1 MSTADP
7 TDGPAD
13 PRPAGVLDLDHIDY
27 SAFDASL
34 PPAEVSA
41 FREKAMAAEQ
51 AHVARQQLPT
61 ALSKPMVVGLLV
73 VFGVT
78 FLVSLGQL
86 YIAVATHGRVNSI
99 AIGIPVVF
107 AFLTLASIVQVYKEF
122 ADRHW
127 AQRAQLPVFARAN
140 GLEYRT
146 ISPALPYPGVIFRQG
161 DSRAMSDRLISN
173 TGRYFDLGNLEY
185 WVRSGRSRLA
195 VRWGYLAL
203 RLDRN
208 LPNMVLIAKENQGLG
223 GSDLPG
229 TFHPGQV
236 LSLEGDFDK
245 YFTLYCPK
253 EYETDALYVFT
264 PDLMALLIDNVQSF
278 DVEIVDD
285 WMFVVVRKPFPPGSV
300 ATLQRLFTIVRLV
313 GAKMVSQTKNYHDDQ
328 ADAANLVA
336 PRGRRLRT
344 NLSVVR
350 VLITAVV
357 LALLL
362 AVPIIVLILR

>member
-7 TDGPAD
+7 T
-13 PRPAGVLDLDHIDY
+13 DLDHIDY
-27 SAFDASL
+27 SAFDAPL
-34 PPAEVSA
+34 PAAEVNA
-41 FREKAMAAEQ
+41 FREKTTAAEQ
-51 AHVARQQLPT
+51 AHAARQQLPT
-61 ALSKPMVVGLLV
+61 ALNRSMVVGLLV

-78 FLVSLGQL
+78 FLVSLVQL
-86 YIAVATHGRVNSI
+86 YIVVITNGRVNSVVI
-99 AIGIPVVF
+99 AIPVFF
-107 AFLTLASIVQVYKEF
+107 AFLTLASSVQVYKEF
-122 ADRHW
+122 ADKHW
-127 AQRAQLPVFARAN
+127 ARRAQLPQFARDN
-140 GLEYRT
+140 GLEFRT
-146 ISPALPYPGVIFRQG
+146 ISSGPGYPGVIFRQG
-161 DSRAMSDRLISN
+161 DSRTITDRLTSK
-173 TGRYFDLGNLEY
+173 TGRYFDLGNYEY
-185 WVRSGRSRLA
+185 WLRGQRSRIP

-229 TFHPGQV
+229 TFHPGQA

-328 ADAANLVA
+328 ADGANVVA

-357 LALLL
+357 LVVLL
-362 AVPIIVLILR
+362 AIPIVVLILR